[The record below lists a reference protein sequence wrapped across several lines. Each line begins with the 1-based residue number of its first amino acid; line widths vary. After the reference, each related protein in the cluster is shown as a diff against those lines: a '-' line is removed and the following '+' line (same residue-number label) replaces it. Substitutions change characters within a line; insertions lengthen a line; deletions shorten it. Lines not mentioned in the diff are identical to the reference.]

1 MNSQKNKK
9 TYNKNNKLLLM
20 HTIFLFYCFDF
31 FRVMGRCA
39 MSEKNDV
46 ASKGKMTGNSKS
58 IQKNPLKHV
67 ITNFLELLIYKK
79 FKHLFSIIF
88 KRK

>member
-1 MNSQKNKK
+1 
-9 TYNKNNKLLLM
+9 M
-20 HTIFLFYCFDF
+20 HTIFSLFLFLF
-31 FRVMGRCA
+31 FSGSWAAVPW
-39 MSEKNDV
+39 SEKNDG